1 MKKAGL
7 AGTLSAPGKL
17 TVFAPTDRAFAN
29 LKKSDPALYNKVATD
44 KKLLKSVLTY
54 HVVGKRIPAAAA
66 TAAAKKGLKVKTVQ
80 GESIALSFKGGKIV
94 LNGTARVVIP
104 DVKASNGVI
113 HAISAVLVP
122 PSLSQPPAPTQSIVQ
137 IAAGNPDFSTLAALV
152 QKAGLVEAISA
163 PGPFTVFAP
172 TNEAFA
178 KLAKTAP
185 ATYAAVLA
193 DPALLAKV
201 LTYHVVAGDI
211 DSAQAI
217 SVARQNGTV
226 KPLEGEHD
234 LALAE
239 GRKADPQRQRHRRHR
254 RHPGDERRDPRNR
267 HRDRPAQPVG
277 LARRPGTQLPAQDGI
292 GSSVHTLT
300 GVWRETRCRS
310 RQVRVRRRQEAQGM
324 DNRAL
329 RRGNAFL
336 AFVHAAQAVVILAL
350 STDFS
355 LPVTGAF
362 MEGQPGSG
370 LPKQDLLFD
379 LRIGPLVAAFL
390 LLAALDHALVAL
402 PPCRARYERGLAAGI
417 NPFRWLEYSLS
428 ASLMVVL
435 IAQITGVSDVGR
447 ARRHLRR
454 QRGDDLLRAGDGA
467 AQPARPARTTLDALP
482 ARLRRRRRAVDR
494 DRRADRRLG
503 GAWTR
508 TADVRLRHRRFALRA
523 VQQLR
528 RQQALQYKRV
538 GRWRDYRYGERSYL
552 WLSLV
557 AKSLLAWQVFANVL
571 VL

>member
-1 MKKAGL
+1 M
-7 AGTLSAPGKL
+7 
-17 TVFAPTDRAFAN
+17 
-29 LKKSDPALYNKVATD
+29 
-44 KKLLKSVLTY
+44 
-54 HVVGKRIPAAAA
+54 
-66 TAAAKKGLKVKTVQ
+66 
-80 GESIALSFKGGKIV
+80 
-94 LNGTARVVIP
+94 
-104 DVKASNGVI
+104 
-113 HAISAVLVP
+113 LVP

-137 IAAGNPDFSTLAALV
+137 IAAGNRDFSTLASLV

-211 DSAQAI
+211 NSAQAI

-226 KPLEGEHD
+226 KPSRASH

-277 LARRPGTQLPAQDGI
+277 LARRPGKQPAQDGI

-300 GVWRETRCRS
+300 WVWARPDAVLAKYATEDGRGLKAWTT
-310 RQVRVRRRQEAQGM
+310 
-324 DNRAL
+324 AL

-336 AFVHAAQAVVILAL
+336 AFVHAAQAAVILAL

-379 LRIGPLVAAFL
+379 IRIGPLVAAFL

-435 IAQITGVSDVGR
+435 IAMLTGIADYVALLALFAVNAAMIFGWLMELLNPPDRVRTRWLPFVLGCVVGAVAWIAIAVQIGVS
-447 ARRHLRR
+447 AE
-454 QRGDDLLRAGDGA
+454 RGHAPPTFVYAIFVSLFVLFNSF
-467 AQPARPARTTLDALP
+467 
-482 ARLRRRRRAVDR
+482 AVN
-494 DRRADRRLG
+494 
-503 GAWTR
+503 
-508 TADVRLRHRRFALRA
+508 
-523 VQQLR
+523 
-528 RQQALQYKRV
+528 QALQYKRV
-538 GRWRDYRYGERSYL
+538 GRWRDYATASAGISG
-552 WLSLV
+552 
-557 AKSLLAWQVFANVL
+557 
-571 VL
+571 